1 MNIFSYS
8 IYISLSLINLIP
20 FDCRMN
26 ITSSKNEEEKWR
38 SSTNDYEIILWC
50 TVFILTAIA
59 ILCANIFAIFIFT
72 TRRLLRKRNNILLM
86 NLATADLIVGGIA
99 FPMFVGIFYKSAT
112 HYQWRD
118 MILNQVY
125 ICVDIFAALSSM
137 IILAVIALERTYSVI
152 FPLKHRCTSRQ
163 SRFYWLS
170 VAFAWIMAGFLTTLK
185 ALTWK
190 AVIPP
195 SYGNHVIF
203 TFVFLALVTIIVAY
217 TSIWTKIKSQKRNNN
232 NFAVKRKA
240 VAQAMLILTI
250 ACIVMWLPFFLINV
264 VASFDNHLVQVIPP
278 NVVYSA
284 KLMHYGNSFVNPI
297 IYYLKLPE
305 FHKALRKLSYR
316 SSARTDLNV

>member
-1 MNIFSYS
+1 MNI
-8 IYISLSLINLIP
+8 
-20 FDCRMN
+20 
-26 ITSSKNEEEKWR
+26 SSPKNEEQEW
-38 SSTNDYEIILWC
+38 SSNTSDYEIILWC

-86 NLATADLIVGGIA
+86 NLATADLIIGGIA
-99 FPMFVGIFYKSAT
+99 FPMFVGIFYKSAA

-118 MILNQVY
+118 MILNQAY

-137 IILAVIALERTYSVI
+137 MILAVIALERTYSVF
-152 FPLKHRCTSRQ
+152 FPRCTSRR

-170 VAFAWIMAGFLTTLK
+170 VAFAWIMAGVLTTLK

-190 AVIPP
+190 SVIPP
-195 SYGNHVIF
+195 AYDNHVIF
-203 TFVFLALVTIIVAY
+203 AFVFLALVTIIVAY

-232 NFAVKRKA
+232 NFAIKRKT

-250 ACIVMWLPFFLINV
+250 AFIVMWLPFFLINV
-264 VASFDNHLVQVIPP
+264 VASFDNQLVQVIPP

-305 FHKALRKLSYR
+305 FHKALRRLSYR
-316 SSARTDLNV
+316 SSARTGLNV

>member
-1 MNIFSYS
+1 MNI
-8 IYISLSLINLIP
+8 
-20 FDCRMN
+20 
-26 ITSSKNEEEKWR
+26 SSPKNGEQEWR
-38 SSTNDYEIILWC
+38 SSANNYEIILWC

-72 TRRLLRKRNNILLM
+72 TKRLLRKRNNILLM
-86 NLATADLIVGGIA
+86 NLATADLIIGGIA

-125 ICVDIFAALSSM
+125 ICVDIFTALSSM
-137 IILAVIALERTYSVI
+137 MILAVIALERMFSVF
-152 FPLKHRCTSRQ
+152 FPLKHRCTSRR
-163 SRFYWLS
+163 SRFYWLP
-170 VAFAWIMAGFLTTLK
+170 VAFVWTLAGVLTTLK

-195 SYGNHVIF
+195 SYDNHVIF
-203 TFVFLALVTIIVAY
+203 AFVFLALVTITVAY
-217 TSIWTKIKSQKRNNN
+217 TSIWTKIKSRKRNNS
-232 NFAVKRKA
+232 NFAIKRKT

-250 ACIVMWLPFFLINV
+250 AFIVMWLTFFLINV
-264 VASFDNHLVQVIPP
+264 LASFDNQLVQVIPP

-284 KLMHYGNSFVNPI
+284 KLMHYGNSFVNPV

-305 FHKALRKLSYR
+305 FHKALRKLSDR
-316 SSARTDLNV
+316 SSAKTDLNV